1 MLENKKLIYSFLAVS
16 LALNFFVIGGAGFY
30 ALKWKNIRAD
40 GNWIEKRLDRAES
53 RFLRHLDGE
62 DEALAKR
69 VFSQRRPALQ
79 AAVKEVRAAR
89 HDFRDSLKAESPDPT
104 QIIAS
109 LNRSQDAAEQ
119 VNENF
124 HGALRDM
131 AQGLSPEARRKIA
144 EHMLRHR
151 NHKRRED

>member
-1 MLENKKLIYSFLAVS
+1 MLENKKLIYSVLAVS
-16 LALNFFVIGGAGFY
+16 LALNFFVIGSAGFY

-40 GNWIEKRLDRAES
+40 GNWIEKRLDRAET

-62 DEALAKR
+62 DKALAQR

-89 HDFRDSLKAESPDPT
+89 RDFRDALFVETPDPADIT
-104 QIIAS
+104 AS
-109 LNRSQDAAEQ
+109 LDRSQRAAAQ

-131 AQGLSPEARRKIA
+131 AQGISPEASRNIA
-144 EHMLRHR
+144 EHMRRHR
-151 NHKRRED
+151 HHKGHDD